1 MSHVSIINLEINSL
15 DALRMTVERLGIV
28 FRENQKTYQWFGRF
42 MADYPLPEGF
52 TAADLGKCDHA
63 IHVPGA
69 QYEIGVVERNGK
81 ISLLWDFWQDG
92 GLERIIGQGGAKIR
106 QLYPIEEA
114 KLEAERRGYSYSEE
128 VQENGDIELE
138 IEVN

>member
-1 MSHVSIINLEINSL
+1 M
-15 DALRMTVERLGIV
+15 V
-28 FRENQKTYQWFGRF
+28 FNENQKTYQWFGRY
-42 MADYPLPEGF
+42 MRDYPLPEGF

-92 GLERIIGQGGAKIR
+92 GLEKIIGQGGSRIR
-106 QLYPIEEA
+106 QFYPIEEA
-114 KLEAERRGYSYSEE
+114 KLEAERRGYSYTEA
-128 VQENGDIELE
+128 VQENGNIELE